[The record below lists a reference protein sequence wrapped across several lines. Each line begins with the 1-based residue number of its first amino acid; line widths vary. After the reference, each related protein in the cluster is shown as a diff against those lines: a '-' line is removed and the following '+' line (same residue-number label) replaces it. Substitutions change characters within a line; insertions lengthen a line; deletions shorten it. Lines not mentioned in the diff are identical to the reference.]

1 MTRPF
6 LVTEWVVELVELELS
21 IEITACT
28 GFEDFWP
35 FSRGQA
41 ESAADELRDQIRL
54 WHSPRGSVGDLP
66 TRQDGSLAKLSACT
80 HSSAIV
86 QKGDNESGS
95 WV

>member
-35 FSRGQA
+35 FQRRHAEPAAAQASGIKRGCGTCH
-41 ESAADELRDQIRL
+41 DQSHVTLIT
-54 WHSPRGSVGDLP
+54 G
-66 TRQDGSLAKLSACT
+66 
-80 HSSAIV
+80 
-86 QKGDNESGS
+86 
-95 WV
+95 